1 MKKKRM
7 PHWLVL
13 LLLVFLYMPILVLIT
28 YSFNEGRTGAKWT
41 GFTFKWYI
49 ELFRDRNILRAM
61 GYTVLI
67 AFIASTL
74 STLVG
79 TVTAWGIRYMK
90 RNTSGLL
97 LTINDLPL
105 LNPDLVTAISLM
117 SLYIFLKM
125 RFGFMT
131 LLLAH
136 IMFSIPY
143 VIITVLPVLRR
154 ISKHQMEAAMDL
166 GARPVEAL
174 LKVILPQLKQSI
186 ISGWLIAFT
195 MSIDDFV
202 ISFFTTGSGV
212 SNISIAV
219 FSMARRGINPKINA
233 LSSIMFVAV
242 IFLLLIIN
250 KNRKSR
256 KEDLAIEENILL
268 H

>member
-1 MKKKRM
+1 
-7 PHWLVL
+7 
-13 LLLVFLYMPILVLIT
+13 MPILVLII
-28 YSFNEGRTGAKWT
+28 YSFNEGRTGARWT
-41 GFTFKWYI
+41 GFTLKWYG
-49 ELFRDRNILRAM
+49 ELFRDRNILKAM

-67 AFIASTL
+67 AFISSTIA
-74 STLVG
+74 TIVG
-79 TVTAWGIRYMK
+79 TFTAWGIKHMK
-90 RNTSGLL
+90 KRTSSLL

-125 RFGFMT
+125 TFGFTT
-131 LLLAH
+131 LLIAH

-143 VIITVLPVLRR
+143 VIITVLPVLRG
-154 ISKHQMEAAMDL
+154 ISRHQMEAAMDL
-166 GARPVEAL
+166 GARPSEAL

-212 SNISIAV
+212 TNISIAV

-233 LSSIMFVAV
+233 LSSLMFAAV
-242 IFLLLIIN
+242 MILLLVIN
-250 KNRKSR
+250 KNKKSR
-256 KEDLAIEENILL
+256 KEVITIEESILL

>member
-1 MKKKRM
+1 MKKRKL
-7 PHWLVL
+7 PHWLIL
-13 LLLVFLYMPILVLIT
+13 LLLIFLYMPILVLIT
-28 YSFNEGRTGAKWT
+28 YSFNEGRTGAEWT
-41 GFTFKWYI
+41 GFTFKWYA
-49 ELFRDRNILRAM
+49 ELFRDRNILKAM
-61 GYTVLI
+61 GYTILI
-67 AFIASTL
+67 AFIASTV
-74 STLVG
+74 STVVG
-79 TVTAWGIRYMK
+79 TISAWGIKYMG
-90 RNTSGLL
+90 RRTSGILL
-97 LTINDLPL
+97 SINDLPL

-125 RFGFMT
+125 TFGFMT
-131 LLLAH
+131 LLLSH

-154 ISKHQMEAAMDL
+154 ISRHQMEAALDL
-166 GARPVEAL
+166 GAKPVVGL
-174 LKVILPQLKQSI
+174 FKIILPQLKQSI

-195 MSIDDFV
+195 MSVDDFV

-233 LSSIMFVAV
+233 LSSLMFAV
-242 IFLLLIIN
+242 VIALLLIIN
-250 KNRKSR
+250 KNRKTR

>member
-1 MKKKRM
+1 MKRKYL
-7 PHWLVL
+7 PHWLIL
-13 LLLVFLYMPILVLIT
+13 LLLVFLYMPILVLII

-41 GFTFKWYI
+41 GFTLRWYM

-61 GYTVLI
+61 GYTILI
-67 AFIASTL
+67 AFIASTF
-74 STLVG
+74 STIAG
-79 TVTAWGIRYMK
+79 TITAWGIRHMK
-90 RNTSGLL
+90 RRSSGLL
-97 LTINDLPL
+97 LSINDLPL

-125 RFGFMT
+125 TFGFMT

-154 ISKHQMEAAMDL
+154 LSRHQMEAALDL

-174 LKVILPQLKQSI
+174 FKIILPQLKQSI

-233 LSSIMFVAV
+233 LSSLMFATV
-242 IFLLLIIN
+242 IVLLLIIN

>member
-1 MKKKRM
+1 MKRKKI

-13 LLLVFLYMPILVLIT
+13 TLLVFLYMPILVLFT
-28 YSFNEGRTGAKWT
+28 YSFNEGRTGAGWT

-67 AFIASTL
+67 AFISSTL
-74 STLVG
+74 STVVG
-79 TVTAWGIRYMK
+79 TATAWGIRYMK

-117 SLYIFLKM
+117 SLYIFLKL

-174 LKVILPQLKQSI
+174 FKVILPQLKQSI

-233 LSSIMFVAV
+233 LSSIMLVAV
-242 IFLLLIIN
+242 ILLLLIIN

-256 KEDLAIEENILL
+256 KEDLSIEENILL

>member
-1 MKKKRM
+1 MRKRKA
-7 PHWLVL
+7 PHWLIL
-13 LLLVFLYMPILVLIT
+13 LLLVFLYLPIAVLIT

-41 GFTFKWYI
+41 GFTLKWYI
-49 ELFRDRNILRAM
+49 QLFQDRNILKAM

-67 AFIASTL
+67 AFISSTL
-74 STLVG
+74 STFVG
-79 TVTAWGIRYMK
+79 LFSAWGIKHMK
-90 RNTSGLL
+90 KESSRILL
-97 LTINDLPL
+97 SINDLPL

-125 RFGFMT
+125 TFGFAT

-143 VIITVLPVLRR
+143 VIITVLPVMRN
-154 ISKHQMEAAMDL
+154 ISRHQIEAAMDL
-166 GARPVEAL
+166 GASPVRAL
-174 LKVILPQLKQSI
+174 RKVILPQLKQSVV
-186 ISGWLIAFT
+186 SAWLIAFT

-212 SNISIAV
+212 TNISIAV

-233 LSSIMFVAV
+233 LSSLMFAV
-242 IFLLLIIN
+242 VITLLIIIN
-250 KNRKSR
+250 KNRKIQ
-256 KEDLAIEENILL
+256 KEDYAIEENVLL